1 MWILVKLVFGEF
13 KKRILSST
21 KDELVFCCNT
31 NPCFVEIGGIV
42 KMIDAGEMLIVKHDI
57 YLVVGALNLIL
68 MQDVLIVQVLSDRH
82 SSK

>member
-1 MWILVKLVFGEF
+1 MFY
-13 KKRILSST
+13 
-21 KDELVFCCNT
+21 CNT

-42 KMIDAGEMLIVKHDI
+42 KMIDAGEMLIVKHDM

>member
-1 MWILVKLVFGEF
+1 
-13 KKRILSST
+13 
-21 KDELVFCCNT
+21 VFCCNT
-31 NPCFVEIGGIV
+31 NLCFVEIGGIV
-42 KMIDAGEMLIVKHDI
+42 KMIDTGKMLIAKHDM